1 MISFLCW
8 CGQCDQQYK
17 VIVKQRKSVMESG
30 QDQSDGLQNTKDDLI
45 NFSIP
50 MDYAVDGARNQREG
64 LQTSDPLELLP
75 SGTMDTQYSM
85 CSKNTPGDLET
96 NAVPQSD
103 KVHLDDA
110 ISSTTVTVSYV
121 NRPHL
126 FSSQRILQH
135 SLHEPPLPSLF
146 IPSVCVQSQQMLSA
160 SFDSSVSTNFVDSS
174 FENSVLAQSGDL
186 DSIRS
191 GLENGIDCSTLNQHE
206 LKALDLDL
214 PLVATTIRESDSPLD
229 HRSNTTEENL
239 YEQSSA
245 SSDVETED
253 SVCQFSGVMGQENK
267 WSDSEGSTEALV
279 QNSEVLVM
287 KLTASDNRAN
297 SNEQCESQNLLG
309 RMDYCEM
316 QNGTEVFTG
325 IKTSSS
331 HHTESTLQPTRNL
344 NINYKDQSTMTI
356 KTENIEFLEA
366 AVPANSEESP
376 SEDNFGKTCP
386 KVLKEDDSPF
396 CDKSK
401 LPSTCMQLSQNLNAD
416 NYRRASTESVGT
428 NTASDCKAAP
438 NVYCSDM
445 LQDSEKS
452 IYTSGNLAVLQT
464 DNKSQQSTKTEESLN
479 DQEIAL
485 SFDVKNREMHCSGK
499 DSIAIKNDCSVQ
511 ANCSSADNTISP
523 PSENLVPV
531 SNITVT
537 EQFPNPESN
546 FREPQKQI
554 CGNDNILEAEPNLVP
569 ESLQKV
575 NNVHENSRN
584 IISFNKQ
591 TFPSLAKPSASE
603 SNHPRIKPCS
613 LELHKLNVLETEGKG
628 DVRGYVLDLK
638 RNNVASM
645 SCSISM
651 SLSLSKSG
659 KSIGREEEAEST
671 ANSDSKGDQTPS
683 NDVCNVLSVQAEQP
697 VPNRRK
703 QNFVAKYEDEE
714 VVCISD
720 DEVVN
725 CSVAKTDAQQD
736 GDRSQV
742 RDTKKRR
749 MPCQQHLNQTFE
761 GRPLQNAEPKHY
773 ERKILP
779 PRQRGMRLE
788 QIVQNIVTQ
797 PKSKTSHGERPKRNR
812 DGPIPT
818 PTRFQPPRHKSS
830 SSVAEQKSKGCAG
843 SFPCIKGSSQKI
855 SLESKMQEQC
865 EANQTQGS
873 STAVGKLNRDK
884 STSIPGSCHG
894 RVTKLNTPVS
904 SSKSS
909 CSASTSSKQPSENY
923 WEGHTLGDKHKF
935 SEPDIRCLNGNR
947 RKHSG
952 SSRSVSEPKNCMSSR
967 AQSSQ
972 PRTQGTVRKRVHKSA
987 GKKRQSQRGRPSMF
1001 FAPEEPEI
1009 KLRALSLKAEDR
1021 RERYDSFSPYV
1032 RVEAKGYSMCT
1043 VINYSEED
1051 NNNLKQ
1057 KKHSQQ
1063 QSHGAVPKSSC
1074 LTLGPIINEATR
1086 KSFLV
1091 CCLCGLSANAMEQ
1104 GDLFGPFYPRG
1115 YTSTSNQISQLKEV
1129 KNEQAS
1135 SVVTSSSC
1143 NSIRNAVN
1151 KATGQNQEPRTR
1163 EGATT
1168 RGQKRRSV
1176 DCMEDTS
1183 KCSESKKAKNEPT
1196 LEEWYQPPLVPM
1208 DANEYWI
1215 HEDCVTWCAGVFLVR
1230 GKLYGLLEAI
1240 SIAQETFCSM
1250 CQKTGAALGCYIK
1263 GCPLKYHFVCAVNSE
1278 CSLNEDN
1285 FSMKCAKHKDRA
1297 LKISTKVESR

>member
-1 MISFLCW
+1 
-8 CGQCDQQYK
+8 
-17 VIVKQRKSVMESG
+17 MESG
-30 QDQSDGLQNTKDDLI
+30 QDQADGLQNRKDDLI
-45 NFSIP
+45 NFGIP
-50 MDYAVDGARNQREG
+50 VDYSVDCTRNQREG
-64 LQTSDPLELLP
+64 LQANDPLELLH
-75 SGTMDTQYSM
+75 SGTVDTQYSM

-96 NAVPQSD
+96 NTLPQTD

-135 SLHEPPLPSLF
+135 SLHEQPLPSLF
-146 IPSVCVQSQQMLSA
+146 IPSVCVQSQQILSA
-160 SFDSSVSTNFVDSS
+160 SFDSSASTNFVDSS
-174 FENSVLAQSGDL
+174 FENSVLAQPGDL
-186 DSIRS
+186 ESIRR
-191 GLENGIDCSTLNQHE
+191 GLENGIDCSTVNQHR

-214 PLVATTIRESDSPLD
+214 PLVATPLHESDSPLEQ
-229 HRSNTTEENL
+229 RLNVTEEIL

-245 SSDVETED
+245 SSDVEIQD

-267 WSDSEGSTEALV
+267 WSDSVSSAETLD

-287 KLTASDNRAN
+287 KLIESESRPTN
-297 SNEQCESQNLLG
+297 NEQCESKTLLD
-309 RMDYCEM
+309 RMDHSEM
-316 QNGTEVFTG
+316 QNGTDVFTG

-331 HHTESTLQPTRNL
+331 QHTERKLQPMCNL
-344 NINYKDQSTMTI
+344 NTSYKDQTTMTI
-356 KTENIEFLEA
+356 KTEHNELSEA
-366 AVPANSEESP
+366 AVSVNSEESL
-376 SEDNFGKTCP
+376 SGDSYGKTCA
-386 KVLKEDDSPF
+386 KVLTEREHGDSPF
-396 CDKSK
+396 CDRSK
-401 LPSTCMQLSQNLNAD
+401 PPSTSTQLSQSLSAD
-416 NYRRASTESVGT
+416 SNERADTESIGT
-428 NTASDCKAAP
+428 NTSSGCKVAP
-438 NVYCSDM
+438 DACCSDV
-445 LQDSEKS
+445 LQNSEKGR
-452 IYTSGNLAVLQT
+452 YTSDKIAVLQT
-464 DNKSQQSTKTEESLN
+464 DNISQQSTKAEECLH

-485 SFDVKNREMHCSGK
+485 SFDLKNGEMHCSGK
-499 DSIAIKNDCSVQ
+499 DAIATQNSSVQ
-511 ANCSSADNTISP
+511 ARCSSADNTLC
-523 PSENLVPV
+523 PSSGDLA
-531 SNITVT
+531 SNIKVT
-537 EQFPNPESN
+537 EQSPNHEN
-546 FREPQKQI
+546 NWREPQKQT
-554 CGNDNILEAEPNLVP
+554 CANDTDDNLLVAEPNLIP
-569 ESLQKV
+569 ESSQIV
-575 NNVHENSRN
+575 NNVRENSRN
-584 IISFNKQ
+584 SASFNKQ
-591 TFPSLAKPSASE
+591 TLPSLAKSSALE

-613 LELHKLNVLETEGKG
+613 LELHKLNVLETEGKC

-659 KSIGREEEAEST
+659 KSIGREEEAEP
-671 ANSDSKGDQTPS
+671 AENCDSKGGQSPS
-683 NDVCNVLSVQAEQP
+683 NDNVCKALSVQAEQQI
-697 VPNRRK
+697 PNRRK
-703 QNFVAKYEDEE
+703 QTFITKYEDNE

-720 DEVVN
+720 EEVVD
-725 CSVAKTDAQQD
+725 CSVAKTDTQHD
-736 GDRSQV
+736 WNRPQV
-742 RDTKKRR
+742 RDSKKRR
-749 MPCQQHLNQTFE
+749 VACQQHLNRTFE
-761 GRPLQNAEPKHY
+761 DRPLQNAEPKHF

-797 PKSKTSHGERPKRNR
+797 PKSRTSNSLGERLRRSR
-812 DGPIPT
+812 DGSIPT

-843 SFPCIKGSSQKI
+843 SLPCIKDSSQKM
-855 SLESKMQEQC
+855 SLECKMQEQC
-865 EANQTQGS
+865 ELNQEEGS
-873 STAVGKLNRDK
+873 TTAVEKLNRNK
-884 STSIPGSCHG
+884 STSIPSSCHG
-894 RVTKLNTPVS
+894 RATKLSTPVS
-904 SSKSS
+904 FGKSLCNASS
-909 CSASTSSKQPSENY
+909 SSKQSTETH
-923 WEGHTLGDKHKF
+923 WEGRTSSDKHRF
-935 SEPDIRCLNGNR
+935 GEPELKCINGNR

-952 SSRSVSEPKNCMSSR
+952 SSRNACVSSR
-967 AQSSQ
+967 PRSSQ
-972 PRTQGTVRKRVHKSA
+972 PRTSGTVRKRVHKSA

-1043 VINYSEED
+1043 VVNYSEED

-1074 LTLGPIINEATR
+1074 LTLGSVVNEAAH

-1115 YTSTSNQISQLKEV
+1115 YTSSSNQTSRSKGV
-1129 KNEQAS
+1129 KAEQAGT
-1135 SVVTSSSC
+1135 VVSSSTC
-1143 NSIRNAVN
+1143 NSIRNVVN
-1151 KATGQNQEPRTR
+1151 KTTAQNQESRTR

-1176 DCMEDTS
+1176 DGVEETS

-1208 DANEYWI
+1208 DANEYWM

-1240 SIAQETFCSM
+1240 NVAQETFCSM
-1250 CQKTGAALGCYIK
+1250 CQKTGATLGCYIK
-1263 GCPLKYHFVCAVNSE
+1263 GCPLKYHYACAVDSK

-1297 LKISTKVESR
+1297 LKVSTKMESR